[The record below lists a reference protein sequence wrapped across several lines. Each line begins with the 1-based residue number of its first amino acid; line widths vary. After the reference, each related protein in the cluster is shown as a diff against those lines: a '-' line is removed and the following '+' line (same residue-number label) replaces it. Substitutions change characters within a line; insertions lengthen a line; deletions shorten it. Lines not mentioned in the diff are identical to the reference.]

1 MPKALILGL
10 SGLKFSDVERDF
22 FKSADPWGLIL
33 FKRNISSREQI
44 RALIAEFRAIVGRDD
59 APVLIDQEGGRV
71 QRMSTPEWNRYPPAA
86 FYLKAA
92 RDNPDRAAEY
102 SRLGGRLIA
111 RDLEEVGITIDC
123 APVLDCPIEG
133 ATDAIGD
140 RAFASDPDVVVTLA
154 RAFAEGL
161 MDGGVLPVIK
171 HIPGHGRA
179 MVDSHLDLPV
189 VTASRADLSARDFK
203 PFRALA
209 DLPIAMT
216 AHVRFDAIDPEKAA
230 TLSPVVINEIIRG
243 EIGFK
248 GLLLSDDL
256 SMKALGGTF
265 ASRTE
270 ALFAAGCDVALHCN
284 GEMAEAE
291 AVASAAPEL
300 DGESQKRAQRALS
313 RRSPPKSEIDPVD
326 AARKLADLLALAP

>member
-1 MPKALILGL
+1 MAKALILGL
-10 SGLKFSDVERDF
+10 QSLTFSDDERAF
-22 FKSADPWGLIL
+22 FKAADPWGLIL
-33 FKRNISSREQI
+33 FKRNIANRAQI
-44 RALIAEFRAIVGRDD
+44 RALTAEFRDLVGRDD

-71 QRMSTPEWNRYPPAA
+71 QRMSAPEWKKYPPAA
-86 FYLKAA
+86 HYLKAA
-92 RDNPDRAAEY
+92 NGDIEK
-102 SRLGGRLIA
+102 A
-111 RDLEEVGITIDC
+111 RDYAYLGARMIAHDLNEVGITIDC
-123 APVLDCPIEG
+123 APVLDCPVIG

-140 RAFASDPDVVVTLA
+140 RAFAFYPDAIAMLA

-161 MDGGVLPVIK
+161 MDGGLLPVIK

-189 VTASRADLSARDFK
+189 VSASHQELSSRDFK

-209 DLPIAMT
+209 DLPIGMT
-216 AHVRFDAIDPEKAA
+216 AHIRFDAIDPERPA
-230 TLSPVVINEIIRG
+230 TQSPVIIHEIIRG
-243 EIGFK
+243 EIGFQ
-248 GLLLSDDL
+248 GLLLSDDV

-265 ASRTE
+265 RSRTE
-270 ALFAAGCDVALHCN
+270 ALFEAGCDIALHCN

-291 AVASAAPEL
+291 AVAAASPEL
-300 DGESQKRAQRALS
+300 AGEALRRADLALS

>member
-10 SGLKFSDVERDF
+10 SSLSFTDNERAF
-22 FKSADPWGLIL
+22 FKAADPWGLIL
-33 FKRNISSREQI
+33 FKRNFANRDQI
-44 RALIAEFRAIVGRDD
+44 RGLIGEFRALVGRDH

-71 QRMSTPEWNRYPPAA
+71 QRMSTPEWKKYPPAA
-86 FYLKAA
+86 HYLKAA
-92 RDNPDRAAEY
+92 KGDVSKARDFAYFGA
-102 SRLGGRLIA
+102 RLIA
-111 RDLEEVGITIDC
+111 HDLQEVGITIDC
-123 APVLDCPIEG
+123 APVLDCPVEG

-140 RAFASDPDVVVTLA
+140 RAFATDPDQIVQIA

-189 VTASRADLSARDFK
+189 VSASRADLVARDFK

-209 DLPIAMT
+209 DLPIGMT
-216 AHVRFDAIDPEKAA
+216 AHLRFDAIDPARPA
-230 TLSPVVINEIIRG
+230 TLSPIVISEIIRG
-243 EIGFK
+243 EIGFQ
-248 GLLLSDDL
+248 GLLMSDDL

-265 ASRTE
+265 KSRTE
-270 ALFAAGCDVALHCN
+270 ALFAAGCDIALHCN
-284 GEMAEAE
+284 GDMDE
-291 AVASAAPEL
+291 AVAIAEASPDLA
-300 DGESQKRAQRALS
+300 GEARKRADLALS
-313 RRSPPKSEIDPVD
+313 RLSPPKSEIDPVD